1 MPDQAALCAHQAF
14 MSTRTFPTLRI
25 MLSPKRYAAL
35 RLTLR
40 TVVVTALLAMCL
52 PQFANALALGEVTV
66 RSALGQKLDAVIDIA
81 AVSATES
88 ESLAV
93 RLASASMFADAG
105 LEFGALQRSL
115 RLSIEKK
122 ADRATIRVSSD
133 LPVSDPF
140 LILLI
145 EVNAAGNRTIRQ
157 YALLFDPPATDR
169 DAQQT
174 AVVDQPA
181 AESTA
186 AAAKSALPA
195 PIVKTENTQAAEQTA
210 ASSTR
215 VVRRGDTLNKF
226 AREILPP
233 GATLEQALL
242 AYLQANPRA
251 FDGNNIHRM
260 KTGSVLRV
268 PDDQAIADIPA
279 AEARRAVALQTA
291 EYQRYRNLLARSAAR
306 PADTSTDSSAQATFA
321 GNRSRGGKVGVKE
334 TPAGVTDKARDQLKL
349 ESSVITQS
357 NSEDRQQGNDREL
370 AKIAN
375 DKALTDAKS
384 RIAELEKNIE
394 QMQQLAVRNQ
404 MLADTQQR
412 AEQSISEAQSAA
424 DEAPAKSLGDATP
437 KPSVTK
443 PAKPTWPPTSSV
455 QVVPEEEGF
464 LSQLSQWQD
473 QIANNPLSL
482 IWPLG
487 LMSAALL
494 MIWLR
499 SRLKK
504 RQAPVAKIEPKAESQ
519 SVFGQAGGR
528 NVDTSNSVFHSN
540 FVPSVSQLD
549 ANEVDAIA
557 EADVYIAY
565 GRDEQAEEILLDALK
580 HHPER
585 QALRVKLLE
594 IYLARKDT
602 QKFGAVAAEMRVM
615 THGQG
620 QEWMQ
625 AALMGQQL
633 DPGNL
638 LYGGAPVPVT
648 VIGAAQKVAP
658 PVAALPVTAAA
669 VSNAP
674 TASTA
679 ATAPLSSPS
688 SAVHATRTPS
698 VSDPSGLL
706 PTLGLLRPDESA
718 LSSSAVDDLGLK
730 LESLLDEHRKNS
742 GIGLS
747 LAPVDTPPANR
758 LPERASDDDSQLSGT
773 GHPLFAGTDTKTDAV
788 ALKTKIDLALACDEI
803 GDRDAAR
810 ELLAEVAGTHHP
822 ELASRARSLLQ
833 QLA

>member
-1 MPDQAALCAHQAF
+1 
-14 MSTRTFPTLRI
+14 

-40 TVVVTALLAMCL
+40 TVVVTAVLATCL
-52 PQFANALALGEVTV
+52 PQAAHALALGEVTV

-81 AVSATES
+81 SVSAAES

-93 RLASASMFADAG
+93 RLAPTSMFAEAG
-105 LEFGALQRSL
+105 VEFGALQRSL

-122 ADRATIRVSSD
+122 ADRASIWVSSD

-140 LILLI
+140 LMLLI
-145 EVNAAGNRTIRQ
+145 EVTAAGNRTIRQ
-157 YALLFDPPATDR
+157 YALLFDPPVTDR
-169 DAQQT
+169 EARQTTAADPPEAPLTRAAQQS
-174 AVVDQPA
+174 APQSVPPA
-181 AESTA
+181 ANA
-186 AAAKSALPA
+186 
-195 PIVKTENTQAAEQTA
+195 KTENTKTAEQTA
-210 ASSTR
+210 ESSTR
-215 VVRRGDTLNKF
+215 VVRRGDTLNKL

-268 PDDQAIADIPA
+268 PDEQAMIDIPA
-279 AEARRAVALQTA
+279 AEARRDVALQTA
-291 EYQRYRNLLARSAAR
+291 DYQRYRKLLARSAVR
-306 PADTSTDSSAQATFA
+306 PVVASTDSGAHATPS
-321 GNRSRGGKVGVKE
+321 GNRSSGGKVGVKE
-334 TPAGVTDKARDQLKL
+334 IQAGITDKARDQLKL
-349 ESSVITQS
+349 ESAVPAKP
-357 NSEDRQQGNDREL
+357 NSEDRQQSNDREL
-370 AKIAN
+370 AQIAN

-404 MLADTQQR
+404 TLADAQQR
-412 AEQSISEAQSAA
+412 SEQTISEAQPAGQ
-424 DEAPAKSLGDATP
+424 EAPVKSPDVATP
-437 KPSVTK
+437 KPSVAK
-443 PAKPTWPPTSSV
+443 PAKPTRPPTLSA
-455 QVVPEEEGF
+455 QAVPEEEAF
-464 LSQLSQWQD
+464 LTQLSQWQD
-473 QIANNPLSL
+473 QITNDPVSL
-482 IWPLG
+482 IWPMG
-487 LMSAALL
+487 LMSAGLL

-504 RQAPVAKIEPKAESQ
+504 RQAPTAKIEPKAEAQ

-565 GRDEQAEEILLDALK
+565 GRDEQAEEILLDALRQ
-580 HHPER
+580 HPQR

-658 PVAALPVTAAA
+658 PAAAPPVTAAA

-679 ATAPLSSPS
+679 ATAPLSSS
-688 SAVHATRTPS
+688 SPAVHATRTPS
-698 VSDPSGLL
+698 VSVPSGLL
-706 PTLGLLRPDESA
+706 PPLGLLRPDESA

-773 GHPLFAGTDTKTDAV
+773 GHPSFAGTDTKTDAV

-803 GDRDAAR
+803 GDREAAR

-822 ELASRARSLLQ
+822 ELASRAQSLLQ

>member
-1 MPDQAALCAHQAF
+1 
-14 MSTRTFPTLRI
+14 MSKHSFPTSRI
-25 MLSPKRYAAL
+25 MSPPKRYAAL

-40 TVVVTALLAMCL
+40 TVVFTVVLAMGS
-52 PQFANALALGEVTV
+52 PHTAHALALGEVTV
-66 RSALGQKLDAVIDIA
+66 RSALGQRLDAIIDIA
-81 AVSATES
+81 SISAAES

-93 RLASASMFADAG
+93 RLAPVSMFSDAG

-115 RLSIEKK
+115 RLSVEKK
-122 ADRATIRVSSD
+122 ADRASILVSSD
-133 LPVSDPF
+133 LPVNDPF
-140 LILLI
+140 LMVLI
-145 EVNAAGNRTIRQ
+145 EVDAAGNRTIRQ
-157 YALLFDPPATDR
+157 YALLLDPPVTDR
-169 DAQQT
+169 ETQRTTAIDPPVAASTPVPAQPIP
-174 AVVDQPA
+174 QPA
-181 AESTA
+181 LQPAPTA
-186 AAAKSALPA
+186 ATAT
-195 PIVKTENTQAAEQTA
+195 TENTKPAEQRA

-251 FDGNNIHRM
+251 FEGKNIHRM

-268 PDDQAIADIPA
+268 PDDQAIADISA
-279 AEARRAVALQTA
+279 AEARREVALQTA
-291 EYQRYRNLLARSAAR
+291 GYQRYRTLLARSAAR
-306 PADTSTDSSAQATFA
+306 PAEVPTELSIETTPAGSRSS
-321 GNRSRGGKVGVKE
+321 SGKVGVKE
-334 TPAGVTDKARDQLKL
+334 TQTRIADNARDALKL
-349 ESSVITQS
+349 ESAVPAKP
-357 NSEDRQQGNDREL
+357 NSDGRQHGNDTEL
-370 AKIAN
+370 TQIAN

-394 QMQQLAVRNQ
+394 QMQQLTMHDQ
-404 MLADTQQR
+404 MLAEAQQR
-412 AEQSISEAQSAA
+412 AEPTVSQAPPAA
-424 DEAPAKSLGDATP
+424 AGGVKSPDAAPSKTDVA
-437 KPSVTK
+437 K
-443 PAKPTWPPTSSV
+443 PAKPRLPPTSSL
-455 QVVPEEEGF
+455 PAATGEEAF
-464 LSQLSQWQD
+464 LAQLSQWQD
-473 QIANNPLSL
+473 QIASDPVLL
-482 IWPLG
+482 LWPLG
-487 LMSAALL
+487 LLSAVMV
-494 MIWLR
+494 MIWWR

-504 RQAPVAKIEPKAESQ
+504 RPAAVAKIEPKAESQ

-580 HHPER
+580 HHPQR

-638 LYGGAPVPVT
+638 IYGGVPVSMT
-648 VIGAAQKVAP
+648 VIGAAQTAASP
-658 PVAALPVTAAA
+658 PAALPPT
-669 VSNAP
+669 VSPPTVSPP
-674 TASTA
+674 TASPPTA
-679 ATAPLSSPS
+679 SPPTA
-688 SAVHATRTPS
+688 
-698 VSDPSGLL
+698 
-706 PTLGLLRPDESA
+706 
-718 LSSSAVDDLGLK
+718 SSSAVDELGLK
-730 LESLLDEHRKNS
+730 LEGLLDKHRKNS
-742 GIGLS
+742 GVALS
-747 LAPVDTPPANR
+747 LAPVDAPPAQR
-758 LPERASDDDSQLSGT
+758 PLESVPDLDALRSGT
-773 GHPLFAGTDTKTDAV
+773 GQPAPAASGLTTDAV

-803 GDRDAAR
+803 GDREAAR
-810 ELLAEVAGTHHP
+810 ELLTEVAGTHHP
-822 ELASRARSLLQ
+822 ELASRAQSLLE